1 MKGKYSKIIQE
12 YCEREGIDVPA
23 GFKRHSACHLAVIRY
38 HDGKPKL
45 VAKTFF
51 KKEDLNDYL
60 SSILSGLALSPH
72 CIAPVKVIDFK
83 ENTYFDVAGNGAL
96 IPL

>member
-12 YCEREGIDVPA
+12 YCEAEAIYVPP
-23 GFKRHSACHLAVIRY
+23 GFKRRPASHLAVVRTDDD
-38 HDGKPKL
+38 HPKL

-51 KKEDLNDYL
+51 KKEDLNYYI
-60 SSILSGLALSPH
+60 SSILSELQPNPEGEL
-72 CIAPVKVIDFK
+72 PVRVIDFK
-83 ENTYFDVAGNGAL
+83 ENTHFKVAGNGAL

>member
-12 YCEREGIDVPA
+12 YCEEEGIYVPP
-23 GFKRHSACHLAVIRY
+23 GFKRHPASHLAVVRT
-38 HDGKPKL
+38 DGEQSKL

-51 KKEDLNDYL
+51 KKEDLNYYI
-60 SSILSGLALSPH
+60 SSILSELLPNPEGELPAR
-72 CIAPVKVIDFK
+72 VIDFK
-83 ENTYFDVAGNGAL
+83 ANKHFKVAGNGAL